1 MLLANKDSFSFEKK
15 KQREGKRESQEGK
28 AAGREEK
35 EKKAAPAL
43 PSHCFSSQGFVG
55 AGFKAV
61 RSVCRRSHW
70 GHRPSP
76 ETSGLSVTTPTAVA
90 WAPVIPS
97 RCFPLPFFFSGNRA
111 KIPSS
116 QVTTQIN

>member
-15 KQREGKRESQEGK
+15 KQREGKRESQEWK

-35 EKKAAPAL
+35 EEKAAPAL

-70 GHRPSP
+70 GHRRRLKPQGSQ
-76 ETSGLSVTTPTAVA
+76 
-90 WAPVIPS
+90 
-97 RCFPLPFFFSGNRA
+97 LPHPRL
-111 KIPSS
+111 
-116 QVTTQIN
+116 